1 MTSSHADSSAAPR
14 GPASVAGQIVR
25 VFMVFV
31 VGAVL
36 LRVADAVVPGWL
48 GEPRASVRYASVPAA
63 ERDLGTRL
71 MLPAV
76 FPDHLVWPPREVLL
90 TPGAGR
96 PVRLMF
102 DDTTGSR
109 IACIIAQTLDG
120 TTDLP
125 PGLLPTGTVESQA
138 AIARDPDHP
147 VVVQVVRTADGTVWR
162 EATSLVQNRR
172 VVIRLIDTN
181 DALLL
186 RMVRSL
192 RRGRV

>member
-1 MTSSHADSSAAPR
+1 MTTHADSSAAPAR
-14 GPASVAGQIVR
+14 PASVAAQILR
-25 VFMVFV
+25 VVMVFV

-63 ERDLGTRL
+63 ERDLRTRL

-76 FPDHLVWPPREVLL
+76 FPDHLVWPPREILL

-96 PVRLMF
+96 PVRLTF
-102 DDTTGSR
+102 ADISGSR
-109 IACIIAQTLDG
+109 IACIIAQTLDD
-120 TTDLP
+120 TIDLP
-125 PGLLPTGTVESQA
+125 PGLLPPGTVESQA
-138 AIARDPDHP
+138 AISRDPNHP
-147 VVVQVVRTADGTVWR
+147 VVVQVVRTADGTVWH

-181 DALLL
+181 DTVLL

>member
-1 MTSSHADSSAAPR
+1 MLAQAM
-14 GPASVAGQIVR
+14 R
-25 VFMVFV
+25 VVMVFV
-31 VGAVL
+31 LGAGF

-76 FPDHLVWPPREVLL
+76 FPDHLVWPPQEVLL

-96 PVRLMF
+96 PVRLTF
-102 DDTTGSR
+102 SDTSGTR
-109 IACIIAQTLDG
+109 VACIIAQTLDG
-120 TTDLP
+120 TTELPDGLLP
-125 PGLLPTGTVESQA
+125 PGSVESHA

-147 VVVQVVRTADGTVWR
+147 VVIQVVRTADGAVWR
-162 EATSLVQNRR
+162 EATSLIQNRR
-172 VVIRLIDTN
+172 VVIRLIDSDDT
-181 DALLL
+181 LLL
-186 RMVRSL
+186 RMSRSL